1 VNQAYS
7 SSRFTRRLSGII
19 LVALG
24 AVATQHG
31 LGCVDQPVCL
41 GYALS
46 QRLLAGLDF
55 LLMLEA
61 ALGAVGFFGHLRAT
75 LHREGGFIPHN
86 ECANKLGFAPERAV
100 SAGTVRSGVVR
111 LYSWA
116 PMGAPGRGAPQA
128 QRGSAR

>member
-1 VNQAYS
+1 MLRIEGGAGA
-7 SSRFTRRLSGII
+7 SRRAGPEFDSHGAPRPAPPPGQLTALVETGSWIRLNRAPSRSMRRLCGII

-24 AVATQHG
+24 AMAAQHG
-31 LGCVDQPVCL
+31 LGCVDQSVCL

-75 LHREGGFIPHN
+75 LHCEGGFIPHN
-86 ECANKLGFAPERAV
+86 
-100 SAGTVRSGVVR
+100 
-111 LYSWA
+111 
-116 PMGAPGRGAPQA
+116 
-128 QRGSAR
+128 